1 MLAHLK
7 ISYRRPSLSFRC
19 VDINSHYK
27 SRHCATET
35 CQKLFCKS
43 IMTVLHSARSYV
55 QPLLHLLLSCLC
67 LWRQF
72 YDLAITVAS
81 SSVSLLAFKVKI
93 ELFYYNGFRYKMAA
107 RPLLVLVW
115 SPPEESRWKF
125 LRPASSW
132 FSLGRPKRASVEF
145 CLKSLQRPR
154 PPNPLTTM

>member
-93 ELFYYNGFRYKMAA
+93 ELFYITTDSGIKWLRDLSSSLFD
-107 RPLLVLVW
+107 LLPRNQDESSCDQPPPDSHLGGPREPVW
-115 SPPEESRWKF
+115 SSASRACRD
-125 LRPASSW
+125 LD
-132 FSLGRPKRASVEF
+132 
-145 CLKSLQRPR
+145 PR
-154 PPNPLTTM
+154 TP